1 MVDGLLL
8 LLAVVILQYA
18 TEDNLKRNEFL
29 VLTVWCLFLLGVLFA
44 VTSLYGCDSGWT
56 VAGWDV

>member
-1 MVDGLLL
+1 MVDGVQLLWGL
-8 LLAVVILQYA
+8 MILQYA

-29 VLTVWCLFLLGVLFA
+29 ALTVWCLFLLVILFA
-44 VTSLYGCDSGWT
+44 VTSFVGCDSGWT

>member
-8 LLAVVILQYA
+8 LVEVVILQYA

-29 VLTVWCLFLLGVLFA
+29 ALTVWCLFLLVILFA
-44 VTSLYGCDSGWT
+44 VTSFVGCDSGWT